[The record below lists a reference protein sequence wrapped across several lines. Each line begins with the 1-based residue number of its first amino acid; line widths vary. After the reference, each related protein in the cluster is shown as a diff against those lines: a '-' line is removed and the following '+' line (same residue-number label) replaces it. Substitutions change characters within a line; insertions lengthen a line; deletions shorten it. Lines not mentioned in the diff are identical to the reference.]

1 MNTSTMNLYARL
13 LFLLGAAAVMVACA
27 ETPAGPTVAV
37 MPGPGKPFEVFQEDN
52 AYCKQYA
59 STEISGA
66 PSGVKQVATGAAAG
80 AVVGAVAGT
89 LLGDSRN
96 AAGAGAATG
105 ALFGTAAGAG
115 NADQSSA
122 GLQRRYNVA
131 FEQCMYSKGN
141 QVPGFASNRYYPP
154 PPPPRR

>member
-1 MNTSTMNLYARL
+1 MHMLTIGTKL
-13 LFLLGAAAVMVACA
+13 LLACAAATLLAGCSDVP
-27 ETPAGPTVAV
+27 TGPTVAV
-37 MPGPGKPFEVFQEDN
+37 MPAPGKPFEVFQQDN
-52 AYCKQYA
+52 VYCKHYA
-59 STEISGA
+59 SQEISGA
-66 PSGVKQVATGAAAG
+66 PSGGQQVAAGAAAG

-105 ALFGTAAGAG
+105 ALFGSAAGAG
-115 NADQSSA
+115 NADRNA
-122 GLQRRYNVA
+122 YGLQRRYNLA

-141 QVPGFASNRYYPP
+141 QVPGFAAQSYYPP

>member
-1 MNTSTMNLYARL
+1 MDTSSTNRYAKL
-13 LFLLGAAAVMVACA
+13 LLLLSVASVMAACA
-27 ETPAGPTVAV
+27 ETPTGPTVAV

-59 STEISGA
+59 STQISGA
-66 PSGVKQVATGAAAG
+66 PSGAKQVATGAVAG

-115 NADQSSA
+115 NADRSSA
-122 GLQRRYNVA
+122 GLQRQYNVA

-141 QVPGFASNRYYPP
+141 QVPGYATNRYYPP
-154 PPPPRR
+154 PPPRH